1 MSSLAPLET
10 PAMPRSG
17 PPGCSPLRN
26 ASRISP
32 RGRTSA
38 LTLST
43 LLSLACF
50 SFAISFEGNP
60 RETPD
65 AAPRSTLTVLTWNIA
80 HGRGTS
86 PNQFGHPEAAYTA
99 NIDVVARVI
108 ARESPDVVALQEAD
122 APSAWSGS
130 FDHVARIAEATKY
143 PHLHHG
149 LHFEAGVGPLAAR
162 YGTAILSRL
171 PLRDTSSSKL
181 PDNSF
186 HTKGFVRA
194 EVEFHQRPL
203 LLVSLHLNSD
213 SAEVRRK
220 QVDHL
225 VGALSPLNK
234 PMIVMGDFNSRW
246 DAEGDAV
253 RLVTE
258 KLRLRAFETD
268 SATQHTFRSGHPTR
282 RIDWILISPD
292 LDFVEYGTVADQA
305 SDHLAVRATVRW
317 K

>member
-1 MSSLAPLET
+1 MSSLAPPET
-10 PAMPRSG
+10 PALPV
-17 PPGCSPLRN
+17 
-26 ASRISP
+26 SRARGFSP
-32 RGRTSA
+32 RGRTAA
-38 LTLST
+38 LTITT

-50 SFAISFEGNP
+50 SFAIPLEGNS

-65 AAPRSTLTVLTWNIA
+65 AASRSTLTVLTWNIA

-86 PNQFGHPEAAYTA
+86 PNQFGHPEAFYKSNLDA
-99 NIDVVARVI
+99 VARTL

-130 FDHVARIAEATKY
+130 FDHVARIVEATGF
-143 PHLHHG
+143 PHVYHG

-171 PLRDTSSSKL
+171 PLRDTASSKL
-181 PDNSF
+181 PDRSF

-194 EVEFHQRPL
+194 EIEFEQRPL

-213 SAEVRRK
+213 SKEVRRN

-225 VGALSPLNK
+225 VEALSPLNK

-246 DAEGDAV
+246 EAEDDAV

-258 KLRLRAFETD
+258 KLRLRAFEPD

-282 RIDWILISPD
+282 RIDWILISPE
-292 LDFVEYGTVADQA
+292 LDFVEYGTVADRA